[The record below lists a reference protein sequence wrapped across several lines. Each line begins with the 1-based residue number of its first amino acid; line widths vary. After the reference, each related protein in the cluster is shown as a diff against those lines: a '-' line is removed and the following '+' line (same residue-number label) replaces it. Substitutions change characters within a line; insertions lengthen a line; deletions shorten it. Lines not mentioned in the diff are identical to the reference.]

1 MRFDFG
7 KTVYI
12 ETSVASYLL
21 AGTSTNPSEIARKL
35 ASTGWLDFWGP
46 GFEIYTSTLTIEGA
60 ERGSHGDAER
70 GLEALDGIPR
80 LPVTNAVNTLA
91 DALILNRALP
101 PDSRNDAVHIALAAV
116 YDIDYILTWK
126 SRLLDKEVT
135 GPNVRQVCEQHRY
148 RSPVTCTPH
157 ALVGEVPIWYDE
169 ILEEIWEIRYNMSY
183 ERGKSCAP
191 IDVSVRL
198 EEFKEVAP
206 GWLDGEGIAP
216 SHDGLAWLIGAFRAH
231 IPSEAMPT
239 SCYLTRDGRVR
250 MEWFMGSDFMRLQ
263 IELPLHTGSWQG
275 SNSKSLDFNHGNL
288 NLDKDSSWE
297 WWVSEVKDKRA
308 QSGEQRVTL

>member
-21 AGTSTNPSEIARKL
+21 AGASTNPAKIARKL
-35 ASTGWLDFWGP
+35 ASAGWLDFWGP
-46 GFEIYTSTLTIEGA
+46 GFEIFTSTLTIEGA
-60 ERGSHGDAER
+60 ERGGHGDAVR
-70 GLEALDGIPR
+70 GLEALDGITK

-91 DALILNRALP
+91 DALILNRALSP
-101 PDSRNDAVHIALAAV
+101 GSRDDAVHVALAAV
-116 YDIDYILTWK
+116 HDIDYILTWK

-135 GPNVRQVCEQHRY
+135 GPNIRQVCEQHRY

-183 ERGKSCAP
+183 ERGKSFAP
-191 IDVSVRL
+191 IDVPVRL
-198 EEFKEVAP
+198 EEFKEVEN
-206 GWLDGEGIAP
+206 GWLDGEGIVP
-216 SHDGLAWLIGAFRAH
+216 SNDGLDWLIGAFRAH

-250 MEWFMGSDFMRLQ
+250 MEWFLGSNFMRLQ
-263 IELPLHTGSWQG
+263 IELPLHTGSWLW
-275 SNSKSLDFNHGNL
+275 SNSEPRDFNHGDL
-288 NLDKDSSWE
+288 NLDEVSSWE
-297 WWVSEVKDKRA
+297 RWVSEVKDKRA